1 MKLKYVGKGSFLVG
15 VPARDLNTS
24 EAKKF
29 GIERLLNSNLYEE
42 IKRKPKV
49 EEPADDI
56 HEEI

>member
-1 MKLKYVGKGSFLVG
+1 MKVKYIGKGSFLVG

-49 EEPADDI
+49 EEPADDT